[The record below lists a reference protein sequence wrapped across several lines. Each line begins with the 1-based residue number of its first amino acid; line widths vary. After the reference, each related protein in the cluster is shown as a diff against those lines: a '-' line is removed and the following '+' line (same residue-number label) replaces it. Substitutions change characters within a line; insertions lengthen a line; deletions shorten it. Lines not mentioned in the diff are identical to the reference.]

1 MNTPETIIH
10 QTKQWLQQVVIGCNF
25 CPFALPV
32 VKKDAVQYI
41 VCDATET
48 AAVLEQLLLEM
59 KRLDELPEVETS
71 LIILS
76 EGFQRFDLYLK
87 LVEWAEALIEQE
99 GYEGVY
105 QVASFHPLYCF
116 AGADLNDPANYTN
129 RSPYPMLHLLREE
142 SIEAA
147 LDSFPD
153 PDSIPERNVQFAREK
168 GLAYMHLLLD
178 ACRGNS

>member
-1 MNTPETIIH
+1 MNTSATIIA
-10 QTKQWLQQVVIGCNF
+10 QTKQWLTDVVIGCNF

-32 VKKDAVQYI
+32 VKQDAVHYR
-41 VCDATET
+41 VSETTET
-48 AAVLEQLLLEM
+48 AAALEAMLEEL
-59 KRLDELPEVETS
+59 KRLDQSEDIATTVVIFP
-71 LIILS
+71 
-76 EGFQRFDLYLK
+76 EGFKRFDLYLK

-99 GYEGVY
+99 GYEGIY

-116 AGADLNDPANYTN
+116 AGADLEDPANYTN

-153 PDSIPERNVQFAREK
+153 PDSIPERNIQFAREK
-168 GLAYMHLLLD
+168 GLAYMQLLRN
-178 ACRGNS
+178 ACLGGS